1 MPRVSLQQTNF
12 TAGEISPRLIG
23 RTDIDRYGNAAKR
36 LINAMPVVHGG
47 ARRRWG
53 TRWIGITK
61 YGGGR
66 RSRMIPFVYSRDVAY
81 MLEFTHLAVRV
92 WPAGGGALVAEI
104 PATITE
110 DMLEDIL
117 EIADDPQVEV
127 QDKRVRIDT
136 RKWIMGKLK
145 PKKYGDTGQKDKDKA
160 DEIAAPEADALAA
173 FFAETILAAKRNS
186 K

>member
-1 MPRVSLQQTNF
+1 MTGRPSTYTEEMGNLICDKLTEGVSLRKLCESDKFPNASTVYVW
-12 TAGEISPRLIG
+12 L
-23 RTDIDRYGNAAKR
+23 DRFPSFADKYTRAREAA
-36 LINAMPVVHGG
+36 
-47 ARRRWG
+47 
-53 TRWIGITK
+53 
-61 YGGGR
+61 
-66 RSRMIPFVYSRDVAY
+66 
-81 MLEFTHLAVRV
+81 
-92 WPAGGGALVAEI
+92 
-104 PATITE
+104 TE

-145 PKKYGDTGQKDKDKA
+145 PKKYGDTGQKEKDKA

>member
-1 MPRVSLQQTNF
+1 MGNLICDKLTEGVSLRKLCKSDKFPNASTVYVW
-12 TAGEISPRLIG
+12 L
-23 RTDIDRYGNAAKR
+23 DRFPSFAEQYTRAREAA
-36 LINAMPVVHGG
+36 
-47 ARRRWG
+47 
-53 TRWIGITK
+53 
-61 YGGGR
+61 
-66 RSRMIPFVYSRDVAY
+66 
-81 MLEFTHLAVRV
+81 
-92 WPAGGGALVAEI
+92 
-104 PATITE
+104 TE

-145 PKKYGDTGQKDKDKA
+145 PKKYGDTGQKEKDKA